1 MNKKPYGEPSVYVL
15 GNVADLTQQVSA
27 KCLGSVDSMD
37 PGSVMTKDV
46 IIPPGGTCPS

>member
-1 MNKKPYGEPSVYVL
+1 MSKKPYEEPSVYKL
-15 GNVADLTQQVSA
+15 GSVADLTHQVSA

-46 IIPPGGTCPS
+46 IIPPGGTCPT